1 MNTTHVFINDAQ
13 RKLCIKKDLIEL
25 SQWIEALENINT
37 ELDYLS
43 AIDKQFLGNRS
54 VSSNI
59 QMIRRKNIGNMGSL
73 CQYEQQ
79 LRKEF
84 EYGKREYDVS
94 RAKEH
99 EKKRDQ
105 YSTIIIDFEQLKII
119 IYNNLLKYKPK

>member
-1 MNTTHVFINDAQ
+1 MNTTHAFINDAQ

-54 VSSNI
+54 VSPKI
-59 QMIRRKNIGNMGSL
+59 QMIRRKNIGTMASL
-73 CQYEQQ
+73 FQYEQQ

-105 YSTIIIDFEQLKII
+105 YSAIIIDFEQLKKI

>member
-1 MNTTHVFINDAQ
+1 MNTTLVYKNDAQ

-25 SQWIEALENINT
+25 SQWLEMLENINS
-37 ELDYLS
+37 ELDCLI
-43 AIDKQFLGNRS
+43 AIDKQFLTQRS
-54 VSSNI
+54 VSSII
-59 QMIRRKNIGNMGSL
+59 QMIRRKNIGTMGAF

-84 EYGKREYDVS
+84 EYGKREYDVT

-105 YSTIIIDFEQLKII
+105 YATLIIEFGQLKKTTYI
-119 IYNNLLKYKPK
+119 NLLKYKPK